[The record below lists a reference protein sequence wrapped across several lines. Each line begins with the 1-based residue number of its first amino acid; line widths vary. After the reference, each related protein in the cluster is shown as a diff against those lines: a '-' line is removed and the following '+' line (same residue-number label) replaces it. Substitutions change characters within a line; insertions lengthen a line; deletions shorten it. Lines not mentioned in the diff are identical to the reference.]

1 MVVIFAHVFLFF
13 LLLTPLAGAD
23 GGGEEQEEVSY
34 RGPVHYSDGNPQED
48 IEGHSIEHLLNH
60 GLANAAYPMIQEALK
75 TNNSDAMQINLAR
88 AHVQMNRPYE
98 GMKVLQSIASRP
110 KSESYVEAHLL
121 CGRLYMAMPEGTYV
135 DFLDM
140 LLQLFPLLFFS

>member
-1 MVVIFAHVFLFF
+1 MRSFLVLFPPCLLLVF
-13 LLLTPLAGAD
+13 LLLTSFICTD
-23 GGGEEQEEVSY
+23 GEGEEEEVSY

-48 IEGHSIEHLLNH
+48 IVGHSIEHLLNY

-98 GMKVLQSIASRP
+98 GMKVLQSIASKP
-110 KSESYVEAHLL
+110 ESESYVEAHLL
-121 CGRLYMAMPEGTYV
+121 SGRLYMAMPEGTYG
-135 DFLDM
+135 
-140 LLQLFPLLFFS
+140 FP